1 MSLIIPRNF
10 KRAKAQDAAA
20 QDAQFKI
27 GDVVTLSKSH
37 PRNPGKSGKI
47 VQVFPTG
54 FIKVKFADGSTDI
67 EMERNISADSR
78 AADSI
83 ADKEREY
90 ARLYELAQKNI
101 TFYAAK
107 GDSAKVAEWKHK
119 ADEYKRLAQEAENAA
134 EVRNGKDSRAQD
146 AAPKKGDKVFWRN
159 GPFKFEGIFLEE
171 RGGRALVKTDRGDI
185 LVNGKVY
192 VEGETP
198 TYHDTPFGRIYD

>member
-1 MSLIIPRNF
+1 MFPTGFVKVKFDDGSTDVELVKNVTADSI
-10 KRAKAQDAAA
+10 AAA
-20 QDAQFKI
+20 QDAKFKV
-27 GDVVTLSKSH
+27 GD
-37 PRNPGKSGKI
+37 
-47 VQVFPTG
+47 
-54 FIKVKFADGSTDI
+54 KVKRGDQIGVVKDI
-67 EMERNISADSR
+67 EKEPYIEVKFRDEPITLFVHERELKIFNPR
-78 AADSI
+78 AGDSI

-90 ARLYELAQKNI
+90 TRLYELAQKNI

-107 GDSAKVAEWKHK
+107 GDSAKVAEWKRK

-134 EVRNGKDSRAQD
+134 MD
-146 AAPKKGDKVFWRN
+146 AAPQKGDRVFWRN

-192 VEGETP
+192 VEGQTP